1 MSQTVTPSAPSA
13 GGTTARNGGLG
24 ASCPKLNMRH
34 GRVRAS
40 SIGEQMQGCLA
51 NLLAACSTPA
61 SLSMSLAG
69 TLVMWGG
76 MQHAEGSMIQ
86 SRSGGIRGLL
96 LMSKLLISAGAWT
109 RGAMTLPQ
117 IERRGEVGP

>member
-1 MSQTVTPSAPSA
+1 
-13 GGTTARNGGLG
+13 
-24 ASCPKLNMRH
+24 
-34 GRVRAS
+34 
-40 SIGEQMQGCLA
+40 
-51 NLLAACSTPA
+51 
-61 SLSMSLAG
+61 
-69 TLVMWGG
+69 MWGG